1 MRRSPHCAPA
11 GVNLT
16 LSADSTVQS
25 EHSAAKLSELHPG
38 SPALDS
44 QPATSPTS
52 GASSV
57 HQMYA
62 QPPNLLKSDQG
73 VTPNLLKSDQGV
85 TPNLLKSDQ
94 GVTSQH
100 NVYLEDVL
108 QHFPT
113 LFADDLGTCNNF
125 KVKVNIAKDARPV
138 QSKCRQIPYA
148 MEALLAEELKR
159 LESLGIIESV
169 ATSNWT
175 SPIVIAKKQN
185 GKIRLCGDYS
195 TGINSVLISN
205 SHSLPTVD
213 NINAK
218 LNGNRYFSVLDLSDA
233 FFQLEIDKDHREITT
248 IVTPFGLYRYTREP
262 FGLKT
267 APADFQQAMDNTL
280 EGLEG
285 VSAYFDDV
293 IVRGRTR
300 KEHHERLFKTLQRL
314 QDRGWRLRAEK
325 CRFGL
330 EEIKYLGSIVNAH
343 GISADP
349 EATNAIASMPKPI
362 SVPEVQSFLGMVN
375 HYGKFIPH
383 LHEMKQAL
391 EDLTR
396 ENRTWSWDQTH
407 DLAFNQIK
415 KVMLSPLLLDHY
427 DPSKTLIVAAD
438 ACATGIGAVLLQ
450 RDSNGHERAVYHM
463 SQSLI
468 DAQRN
473 YSQLEKEAL
482 ALVTAVER
490 FHKFVWG
497 KRFIL
502 QTDHKPLVALLQT
515 ENTKGLKATTAAR
528 LKRWALRLMGYDFKI
543 EFIRTQDFGHA
554 DALSRLIDKFRRD
567 NAEELQVASIQ
578 AMESELL
585 QLKNRSIDFFDR
597 GVRVVIPEV
606 LRPTILAALHK
617 DHPGIRKTK
626 QLAREFVYWPKMSD
640 DIEHLLRQC
649 DACALNQKLPIKVP
663 LDPWPAPS
671 RPMERVHI
679 DFAGP
684 IEGQYL
690 LIFVDAYSKF
700 LDVAITPTISAAR
713 TVDLCR
719 EFFSRFGPPEVLVT
733 DHGTQFTSEL
743 FAVFCKEMQISHLLA
758 AVNHLQSNGQAER
771 MVDTVKRAIAKDLT
785 NWKRQLFDFLHS
797 YRYTPCSESPSGK
810 SPAELLFGRRMN
822 SPFSKLLPK
831 PETHEPAPPASAE
844 KQLAM
849 EKQFLKHHGARPR
862 YLTLGDRVIV
872 LTRKDKREQGVIHKV
887 LSQTRYSVRL
897 EDGRV
902 IDRHFNHIWK
912 RGSDPSTRPESLMDD
927 WSLLQPPT
935 PETPL
940 TLEVDH
946 QPAASPAAQT
956 PVIRNLTLL

>member
-1 MRRSPHCAPA
+1 
-11 GVNLT
+11 
-16 LSADSTVQS
+16 
-25 EHSAAKLSELHPG
+25 
-38 SPALDS
+38 
-44 QPATSPTS
+44 
-52 GASSV
+52 
-57 HQMYA
+57 
-62 QPPNLLKSDQG
+62 
-73 VTPNLLKSDQGV
+73 
-85 TPNLLKSDQ
+85 
-94 GVTSQH
+94 
-100 NVYLEDVL
+100 
-108 QHFPT
+108 
-113 LFADDLGTCNNF
+113 
-125 KVKVNIAKDARPV
+125 
-138 QSKCRQIPYA
+138 
-148 MEALLAEELKR
+148 
-159 LESLGIIESV
+159 
-169 ATSNWT
+169 
-175 SPIVIAKKQN
+175 
-185 GKIRLCGDYS
+185 
-195 TGINSVLISN
+195 
-205 SHSLPTVD
+205 
-213 NINAK
+213 
-218 LNGNRYFSVLDLSDA
+218 
-233 FFQLEIDKDHREITT
+233 
-248 IVTPFGLYRYTREP
+248 
-262 FGLKT
+262 
-267 APADFQQAMDNTL
+267 
-280 EGLEG
+280 
-285 VSAYFDDV
+285 
-293 IVRGRTR
+293 
-300 KEHHERLFKTLQRL
+300 
-314 QDRGWRLRAEK
+314 
-325 CRFGL
+325 
-330 EEIKYLGSIVNAH
+330 
-343 GISADP
+343 
-349 EATNAIASMPKPI
+349 MPKPI

-383 LHEMKQAL
+383 LHEMKQPL

-396 ENRTWSWDQTH
+396 KNRTWLWDQTH

-427 DPSKTLIVAAD
+427 DPSKTLIVAAN

-463 SQSLI
+463 SQSLT

-482 ALVTAVER
+482 ALVTTVKR

-497 KRFIL
+497 RRFIL

-585 QLKNRSIDFFDR
+585 QLKNRSIDFFGKELRNNLKKATKEDPLLR
-597 GVRVVIPEV
+597 SVFQAISEDWKTKEVSESLEYFKRRSEDLSIVDDTLLFGDRVVIPEV

-617 DHPGIRKTK
+617 GHPGIRRTK

-640 DIEHLLRQC
+640 DIEHLVRQC

-671 RPMERVHI
+671 RPMKRVYI

-700 LDVAITPTISAAR
+700 LGVAITPTISSAR

-719 EFFSRFGPPEVLVT
+719 EFFSRFGPPEVFVT

-758 AVNHLQSNGQAER
+758 AVNHPQSNGQAER
-771 MVDTVKRAIAKDLT
+771 MVDTVKRAIAKDPT
-785 NWKRQLFDFLHS
+785 NWKRQLFDFLHN

-849 EKQFLKHHGARPR
+849 EKQFLKHHGARPF

-872 LTRKDKREQGVIHKV
+872 LTCKDKREQGVIHK
-887 LSQTRYSVRL
+887 
-897 EDGRV
+897 
-902 IDRHFNHIWK
+902 
-912 RGSDPSTRPESLMDD
+912 
-927 WSLLQPPT
+927 
-935 PETPL
+935 
-940 TLEVDH
+940 
-946 QPAASPAAQT
+946 
-956 PVIRNLTLL
+956 